1 MPFKIAH
8 LTSVH
13 PRYDTRIFIKE
24 CTSLADAG
32 YHVSLVVADGGGDE
46 IKNGVHFVDVGV
58 KEGNRLTRMT
68 KTVQKVYKKAIE
80 LDADLYHLHDPELIP
95 IGLKLKKRGKKVIF
109 DAHEDLPKQ
118 LLEKPYLNLFFLK
131 ILSKIAA
138 YYESYSTQKLD
149 AIITA
154 TPFIRD
160 KFLAY
165 NPRTIDINNFPKL
178 SEFTS
183 LIKADKTNT
192 IVYIGEI
199 AHVRGIKEMVMA
211 LRYTPDIRLN
221 LGGKFSESAV
231 EAEVKKYPQWSHVN
245 ELGFLNRQEVS
256 HLLSQSIAG
265 LVTLHPTRSY
275 IDSLPVK
282 MFEYMASSLPIIAS
296 DFPLWRSII
305 AEEHCGI
312 CVDPLDPKA
321 IAKAIQWIID
331 HPSEAAIMG
340 KNGLNAVQK
349 KYNWEHE
356 EKKMLALYRDVLG
369 LPQ

>member
-13 PRYDTRIFIKE
+13 PRYDTRIFVKE
-24 CTSLADAG
+24 CTSLADHG
-32 YHVSLVVADGGGDE
+32 YDISLVVADGKGDE
-46 IKNGVHFVDVGV
+46 TQNDVHFVDVGA
-58 KEGNRLTRMT
+58 KEGNRFARMT
-68 KTVQKVYKKAIE
+68 KTVQKVYQKSLE

-95 IGLKLKKRGKKVIF
+95 IGLKLKKMGKKVIF
-109 DAHEDLPKQ
+109 DAHEDLPNQ
-118 LLEKPYLNLFFLK
+118 LLEKPYLNQFLLK
-131 ILSKIAA
+131 ILSKVAY
-138 YYESYSTQKLD
+138 YYESYSAKKFD

-154 TPFIRD
+154 TPFIRE

-165 NPRTIDINNFPKL
+165 NPKTIDINNFPKL
-178 SEFTS
+178 SEFPPHTQT
-183 LIKADKTNT
+183 KRDNT

-199 AHVRGIKEMVMA
+199 AHVRGIKEMVKS
-211 LRYTPDIRLN
+211 LRYMPDIRLN
-221 LGGKFSESAV
+221 LGGNFCEPEVES
-231 EAEVKKYPQWSHVN
+231 EVKSYSEWNQVN
-245 ELGFLNRQEVS
+245 ELGFLNRYEVS

-282 MFEYMASSLPIIAS
+282 MFEYMASSLPMIAS

-305 AEEHCGI
+305 TEAQCGI

-321 IAKAIQWIID
+321 IAEAIQWIVD
-331 HPSEAAIMG
+331 HPSEAEIMG

-356 EKKMLALYRDVLG
+356 EKKLLTLYCDLLG
-369 LPQ
+369 SPE

>member
-24 CTSLADAG
+24 CTSLADAN
-32 YHVSLVVADGGGDE
+32 YHVSLVIADGNGDE
-46 IKNGVHFVDVGV
+46 IKNGVHFVDVGS
-58 KEGNRLTRMT
+58 KEGNRFTRMT
-68 KTVQKVYKKAIE
+68 KTVQKVYKKALE
-80 LDADLYHLHDPELIP
+80 LNADLYHLHDPELIP
-95 IGLKLKKRGKKVIF
+95 IGLKLKKMGKKVIF
-109 DAHEDLPKQ
+109 DAHEDFPNQ
-118 LLEKPYLNLFFLK
+118 LLEKPYLNLFLLK
-131 ILSKIAA
+131 ILSKIATH
-138 YYESYSTQKLD
+138 YESYSGEKFD

-160 KFLAY
+160 KFLTY

-183 LIKADKTNT
+183 PIRAYKTNT

-199 AHVRGIKEMVMA
+199 AHVRGIKEMVRA
-211 LRYTPDIRLN
+211 LRYIPEIRLN

-231 EAEVKKYPQWSHVN
+231 EAEVKGYPQWSQVN

-256 HLLSQSIAG
+256 QFLSQSIAG

-282 MFEYMASSLPIIAS
+282 MFEYMASSLPVVAS

-305 AEEHCGI
+305 TEEQCGI
-312 CVDPLDPKA
+312 CINPLDPRA
-321 IAKAIQWIID
+321 IADAIQWIID

-340 KNGLNAVQK
+340 NNGLKAVQK
-349 KYNWEHE
+349 KYNWAHE

>member
-1 MPFKIAH
+1 MPSKIAH
-8 LTSVH
+8 LTSAH

-24 CTSLADAG
+24 CTSLADAN
-32 YHVSLVVADGGGDE
+32 YHVSLVVADGGGNE
-46 IKNGVHFVDVGV
+46 IKNGVHFVDVGA
-58 KEGNRLTRMT
+58 KEGNRFTRMT
-68 KTVQKVYKKAIE
+68 KTVQKVYKKALE
-80 LDADLYHLHDPELIP
+80 LDADIYHLHDPELIP
-95 IGLKLKKRGKKVIF
+95 IGLKLKKMGKKVIF
-109 DAHEDLPKQ
+109 DAHEDLPNQ
-118 LLEKPYLNLFFLK
+118 LLEKPYLNRFLLK
-131 ILSKIAA
+131 ILSKIATR
-138 YYESYSTQKLD
+138 YESYSGQKFD

-183 LIKADKTNT
+183 PIKTDKTNT

-199 AHVRGIKEMVMA
+199 AHVRGIKEMVKS
-211 LRYTPDIRLN
+211 LHYIPEIRLN
-221 LGGKFSESAV
+221 LGGNFCEPEVES
-231 EAEVKKYPQWSHVN
+231 EVKLYPQWNRVN
-245 ELGFLNRQEVS
+245 ELGFLSRKEVA

-305 AEEHCGI
+305 TEEKCGI
-312 CVDPLDPKA
+312 CVDPLNPQA
-321 IAKAIQWIID
+321 IAEVIQWIID
-331 HPSEAAIMG
+331 HPDEAAIMG
-340 KNGLNAVQK
+340 ENGLHAVQK

-356 EKKMLALYRDVLG
+356 EKKMLSLYRDLLG
-369 LPQ
+369 SP

>member
-1 MPFKIAH
+1 MKKISH
-8 LTSVH
+8 LTSAH

-24 CTSLADAG
+24 CTSLSEAG
-32 YHVSLVVADGGGDE
+32 YHVTLIIADGYGDE
-46 IKNGVHFVDVGV
+46 TKNGVHFIDVGA
-58 KEGNRLTRMT
+58 KEGNRFTRMT

-95 IGLKLKKRGKKVIF
+95 IGLKLKKMGKKVIF
-109 DAHEDLPKQ
+109 DAHEDLPNQ
-118 LLEKPYLNLFFLK
+118 LLEKPYLNKFLLK

-138 YYESYSTQKLD
+138 YYESYSGEKFD

-154 TPFIRD
+154 TPFIRE

-178 SEFTS
+178 SEFTLS
-183 LIKADKTNT
+183 THNEKSNA

-199 AHVRGIKEMVMA
+199 AHVRGVKEMVRA
-211 LRYTPDIRLN
+211 LSHLPTIQLN
-221 LGGKFSESAV
+221 LGGKFSESDV
-231 EAEVKKYPQWSHVN
+231 EAEVKSYPQWSQVN

-282 MFEYMASSLPIIAS
+282 MFEYMASSLPMIAS
-296 DFPLWRSII
+296 NFPLWRSII
-305 AEEHCGI
+305 EEAQCGI
-312 CVDPLDPKA
+312 CVNPLDPHA
-321 IAKAIQWIID
+321 IATAIQWIIN
-331 HPSEAAIMG
+331 HPEDAEIMG
-340 KNGLNAVQK
+340 KNGLNAVK
-349 KYNWEHE
+349 EKYNWEHE
-356 EKKMLALYRDVLG
+356 EKKMLTLYREVLG
-369 LPQ
+369 LSQ